1 MQSRWDATAAA
12 QCPDDLA
19 LRVYSSRLLGA
30 EPALVL
36 HGGGNTSVKVQQHDI
51 FGDVID
57 LLYVKGSGSDL
68 ATIDAAGF
76 TPLRLAPLL
85 RLAALPAL
93 DDATMVN
100 ELRCAQTSAS
110 APTPS
115 VETLLHAVIPA
126 RFVDHTHA
134 DALIVLMNA
143 PDGAARIRAVYGGDV
158 IVVPYVMP
166 GFLLARA
173 CAAALATAPSGVRG
187 MVLMHHGVF
196 TWGDSAAES
205 YAHMLELVTRA
216 EAHLEQA
223 RAWALPP
230 PPPATRRASATQL
243 ATLRRA
249 LSHAAG
255 APLIMSTDDSPEA
268 LAFAARPD
276 VALVAQQGCATPD
289 HIIRTRR
296 IPLLGDDV
304 ASYVAAYHD
313 YFARHA
319 GAGRGL
325 QMLDPAPRVVLDAA
339 FGLASAG
346 RTLADARATGEI
358 YRQTMAIISRAV
370 RLGGWQALPERDL
383 FDIEYWELEQ
393 AKLKRRPAAPAL
405 TGEIALVTGAASG
418 IGRAC
423 VDALLARGAAVVA
436 FDIDPRVSQ
445 IWSRREVLAIRGDVT
460 DEAAVVAALDAG
472 VLAFGGLDL
481 LVLNAGIFPAS
492 RRIAE
497 LRLDEWQRSMRI
509 NLDANAMLLR
519 VAHPLLTRA
528 PRGGRVVV
536 IGSKNVPA
544 PGPGAAAYSSA
555 KAALTQLA
563 RVAAL
568 EWASDGIR
576 VNVVHPNAVFDTGL
590 WSEDVLASRAASYG
604 MTVAQY
610 RSNNLLRT
618 EIRSHDVAEL
628 VAEVCGP
635 VFARTTGAQIPI
647 DGGNERVI

>member
-36 HGGGNTSVKVQQHDI
+36 HGGGNTSVKVRQRDI

-100 ELRCAQTSAS
+100 ELRCVQTSAS

-143 PDGAARIRAVYGGDV
+143 PDGAARIRAVYGDDV

-173 CAAALATAPSGVRG
+173 CAAALAAAPSGARG

-205 YAHMLELVTRA
+205 YARMLELVTQA
-216 EAHLEQA
+216 EAHLQQA
-223 RAWALPP
+223 HAWELPE
-230 PPPATRRASATQL
+230 PPPAARRADATRL
-243 ATLRRA
+243 ATLRQA

-276 VALVAQQGCATPD
+276 VALVSQQGCATPD

-319 GAGRGL
+319 AGSGL

-358 YRQTMAIISRAV
+358 YRQTMTIIGRAV

-393 AKLKRRPAAPAL
+393 AKLKRRPTPPAL

-423 VDALLARGAAVVA
+423 VDTLLARGAAVVA
-436 FDIDPRVSQ
+436 LDIDPRISQ
-445 IWSRREVLAIRGDVT
+445 IWSRREVLAIQSDVT
-460 DEAAVVAALDAG
+460 DDASVVAALDAG

-519 VAHPLLTRA
+519 AAHPLLARA

-536 IGSKNVPA
+536 VGSKNVPA

-590 WSEDVLASRAASYG
+590 WSEDVLAARAASYG
-604 MTVAQY
+604 MSVGQY

-618 EIRSHDVAEL
+618 EIRSRDVAEL
-628 VAEVCGP
+628 VAEMCGP